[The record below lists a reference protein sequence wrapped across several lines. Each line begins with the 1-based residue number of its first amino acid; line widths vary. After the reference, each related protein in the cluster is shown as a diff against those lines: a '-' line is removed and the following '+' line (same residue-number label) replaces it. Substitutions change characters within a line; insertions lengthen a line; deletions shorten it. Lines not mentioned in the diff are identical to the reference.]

1 VAGEV
6 AADAAEPHRT
16 QVTALLSAGHATGV
30 RVVLADAPSICRCG
44 LTALIPRRG
53 SRRGR
58 VSMVPRVGT
67 AATTATRSETEGASM
82 TEPDPRPGEEDV
94 ERDDAQALSRATG
107 GGPSEEPD
115 AAATTG
121 TGDSGEFVGRVAGQD
136 VGYAGETGA
145 ERRAAE
151 QQ

>member
-1 VAGEV
+1 M
-6 AADAAEPHRT
+6 
-16 QVTALLSAGHATGV
+16 SAG
-30 RVVLADAPSICRCG
+30 S
-44 LTALIPRRG
+44 
-53 SRRGR
+53 
-58 VSMVPRVGT
+58 
-67 AATTATRSETEGASM
+67 
-82 TEPDPRPGEEDV
+82 DPRPGEEDV
-94 ERDDAQALSRATG
+94 ERDDAQALSRAIG

-121 TGDSGEFVGRVAGQD
+121 TGESEEFVGRVAGQD